1 MDTDLFLNCE
11 ECKNLWI
18 YKATTCKTAPS
29 FQEPDGVDFIRT
41 DTDFSSSLLETE
53 HTKPEIIYVNFLIF
67 QVSLSS
73 NNFIVI
79 KI

>member
-1 MDTDLFLNCE
+1 MRNAKTCE
-11 ECKNLWI
+11 FTKLPRV
-18 YKATTCKTAPS
+18 KLLPV
-29 FQEPDGVDFIRT
+29 FQELAGVDFIGT

-53 HTKPEIIYVNFLIF
+53 HTKPEIIYLNFLIF